1 MKLKTS
7 WIIIGVILFAAILAT
22 LNFPGRDPYAK
33 LRGTE
38 RDLDATLAAG
48 RPSIIEL
55 GTKSCPFCKA
65 LYPILAKLGSEY
77 AGRLNVLIVDVDE
90 QVGVARRYNV
100 TAVPVILFYDAQG
113 KQLRRFEGFMSY
125 DDLKAAMASHKLVP

>member
-38 RDLDATLAAG
+38 RDLDATLASG

-55 GTKSCPFCKA
+55 GTKTCPYCKA
-65 LYPILAKLGSEY
+65 LYPIMGKLSTEFK
-77 AGRLNVLIVDVDE
+77 GRMNVLIVDLED
-90 QVGVARRYNV
+90 QQNVARRYDV
-100 TAVPVILFYDAQG
+100 SAVPVILFYDAQG
-113 KQLRRFEGFMSY
+113 KQVHRFEGFMSY
-125 DDLKAAMASHKLVP
+125 NDLKSAMAFYKLVP